1 MTTLTMLLPFCRSCY
16 MVFPSLQL
24 ALALSCV
31 MGLVMFARYCGEDH
45 SDKLGTS
52 SRDAVSVYF
61 IVMFPLFFF
70 IDLNY
75 LLHVYRKHEYDFF
88 FPASIVSLIPR
99 D

>member
-1 MTTLTMLLPFCRSCY
+1 

-52 SRDAVSVYF
+52 SRDAVSF
-61 IVMFPLFFF
+61 SALCPLFSVV
-70 IDLNY
+70 ID
-75 LLHVYRKHEYDFF
+75 
-88 FPASIVSLIPR
+88 
-99 D
+99 